1 MFDDWAQHEL
11 LIYEVVPGQQMRDR
25 RQLRT
30 VPMFPIINACCK
42 NERAKDVPC
51 GIVIQFEQWNSQ

>member
-1 MFDDWAQHEL
+1 
-11 LIYEVVPGQQMRDR
+11 MRDS

-42 NERAKDVPC
+42 NECVKGIPC
-51 GIVIQFEQWNSQ
+51 GVVIQFEQWNGQ